1 MKCNNHCQVDGGGSL
16 VIFSHKGVSLL
27 KNSLFFFTMNVVHL
41 TTRAFFME
49 HAFKKH
55 TGEKIVVDT
64 NSAWLYI
71 GTLKT
76 VDERWI
82 ELEEVDVHDS
92 SETTTSKELYVLESK
107 ASGIKANRS
116 LVYINVD
123 FIVSFS
129 PLDDVKYY

>member
-1 MKCNNHCQVDGGGSL
+1 
-16 VIFSHKGVSLL
+16 
-27 KNSLFFFTMNVVHL
+27 
-41 TTRAFFME
+41 ME